1 MVTIQSINQSITV
14 DALLTL
20 AAVPRKGV
28 GKSSTALFSIYDLR
42 KDKVKVSD
50 LYNWPARS

>member
-20 AAVPRKGV
+20 AMVPRKGV
-28 GKSSTALFSIYDLR
+28 GKSFD
-42 KDKVKVSD
+42 SD
-50 LYNWPARS
+50 LLINMIYEGIR

>member
-20 AAVPRKGV
+20 AMVPRKGV
-28 GKSSTALFSIYDLR
+28 GKSFD
-42 KDKVKVSD
+42 SD
-50 LYNWPARS
+50 LLIIMIYERIR